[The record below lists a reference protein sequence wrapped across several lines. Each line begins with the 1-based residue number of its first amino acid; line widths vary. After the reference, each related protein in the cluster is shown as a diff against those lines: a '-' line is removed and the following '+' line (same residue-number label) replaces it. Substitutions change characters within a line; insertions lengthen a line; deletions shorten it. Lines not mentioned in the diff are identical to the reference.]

1 MFRIA
6 DIGGHIVS
14 EFWRLLEESVIIQSV
29 VTLVIICVI
38 GYMVV
43 TGQSMPK
50 EFWAIAGS
58 VIGFWF
64 GSKSQMA
71 ERRGHEYAAR
81 DIALASSVSKTCE
94 DSS

>member
-1 MFRIA
+1 M
-6 DIGGHIVS
+6 S
-14 EFWRLLEESVIIQSV
+14 EFWRLLEESVIIQSI

-43 TGQSMPK
+43 TGKPMPK

-64 GSKSQMA
+64 GSKAQMA
-71 ERRGHEYAAR
+71 ERRGHQYAAR
-81 DIALASSVSKTCE
+81 DLAIARKKDEC
-94 DSS
+94 

>member
-1 MFRIA
+1 MMK
-6 DIGGHIVS
+6 

-29 VTLVIICVI
+29 VTLVIIGVI
-38 GYMVV
+38 GYMVM

-81 DIALASSVSKTCE
+81 DIALASSVKGACKDGNLE
-94 DSS
+94 